1 MTIEQCY
8 EQLHG
13 DYAQVIQRLPSP
25 ALVERFLGKF
35 LDDGSFSELTS
46 AMAAGQTEAAFR
58 AAHTLKGV
66 SANLG
71 FERLDGV
78 PAGQGRACAR
88 RGASPYGAGAP
99 GLSDDCRCNS
109 GISGGAVLS
118 GGFPDREIDG

>member
-71 FERLDGV
+71 FEQLRQSSSALTEFLRGKAEPV
-78 PAGQGRACAR
+78 PAEALPLLEQVRRDYQMTVDAIRAYRAER
-88 RGASPYGAGAP
+88 
-99 GLSDDCRCNS
+99 
-109 GISGGAVLS
+109 
-118 GGFPDREIDG
+118 F

>member
-25 ALVERFLGKF
+25 ALVERFIGKF

-46 AMAAGQTEAAFR
+46 AMAVGQTEAAFR

-71 FERLDGV
+71 FEQLRQSASTLTEFLRGKAEPV
-78 PAGQGRACAR
+78 PAEALPLLEQVRRDYQMTVDAIRAYRAER
-88 RGASPYGAGAP
+88 
-99 GLSDDCRCNS
+99 
-109 GISGGAVLS
+109 
-118 GGFPDREIDG
+118 F

>member
-71 FERLDGV
+71 FEQLRQSASALTESLRGKAEPV
-78 PAGQGRACAR
+78 PAEAHPLMEQVRRDYQMTVDAIRAYRAER
-88 RGASPYGAGAP
+88 
-99 GLSDDCRCNS
+99 
-109 GISGGAVLS
+109 
-118 GGFPDREIDG
+118 F